1 MDAHRL
7 SEEVR
12 AIDANV
18 VDANLGGI
26 MDHAAGLAALNQYA
40 ADAARSE
47 ALIAR
52 HRLVSEHRA
61 QEAAEL
67 ATARIVEAQ
76 RSRAGRRGR
85 WPRAPRLAI

>member
-1 MDAHRL
+1 
-7 SEEVR
+7 
-12 AIDANV
+12 
-18 VDANLGGI
+18 
-26 MDHAAGLAALNQYA
+26 MDHAAGMNALDQYA

-67 ATARIVEAQ
+67 ATTAIVEAQ
-76 RSRAGRRGR
+76 RARAGRRGR
-85 WPRAPRLAI
+85 RSRSPRAPRFAI